1 MPHVEMIDG
10 RAIDQLSNPGV
21 KGGQSIISNQINTNQ
36 RQLLMWVTESVQRVG
51 ATSSL
56 AFTYTE
62 IDFTTV
68 ANSLFL
74 CCLLLFQGEGMRL
87 GDGKYFFL
95 PLYPPKEKGGVEN
108 S

>member
-1 MPHVEMIDG
+1 MPRVEMIDG
-10 RAIDQLSNPGV
+10 RAIDQQSNPGV
-21 KGGQSIISNQINTNQ
+21 KGGRSIISNQINTNQ
-36 RQLLMWVTESVQRVG
+36 RQLLMWLTESVQHVG

-68 ANSLFL
+68 ASSLFL
-74 CCLLLFQGEGMRL
+74 CWLLFQGEGERL
-87 GDGKYFFL
+87 GDGKDMFF
-95 PLYPPKEKGGVEN
+95 PPKEKGGVEN